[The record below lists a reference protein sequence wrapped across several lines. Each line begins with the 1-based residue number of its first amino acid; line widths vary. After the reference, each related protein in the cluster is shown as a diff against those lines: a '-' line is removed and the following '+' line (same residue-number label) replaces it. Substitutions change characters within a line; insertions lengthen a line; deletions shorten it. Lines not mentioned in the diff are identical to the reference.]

1 MSNWYKP
8 RYKFC
13 YIVKNKIWPYKKSR
27 LRKMIDKRGRSIYRK
42 GWWPHRRFMVMKNL
56 KWILFRKNLGSSF
69 SLFSFKNSMQKR
81 IYNPSNKYKF
91 QMIRFKGFRMSYGK
105 IDREKFQHLFK
116 RFFKK
121 KFVFK
126 YLNFLKSLE
135 FRLDMIL
142 FRLKIFP
149 TIFGCHNLI
158 KSLGV
163 YVNGNLLKTPGFLVQ
178 VGDVISFSYHIWF
191 VLMLLFTEKIQDR
204 LHREILSQQR
214 YKFKYLIF
222 KKFKKR
228 IYQKHFNLK
237 KNFNQKFLN
246 ILNKGY
252 YSKKSLYLLKRIDR
266 NFFFKNFFFFR
277 RKKRNRIKT
286 GYYLFH
292 KFFKT
297 NLRNYSFNLKEKII
311 FDFIFLMKKKKNKKL
326 LHFLKT
332 NNKKNLLKFYNK
344 NFYTISYFYVSQKF
358 MNWKLQKTNS
368 VLKNMNIKNSI
379 EYLFN
384 PMFKKYYFKMLYFFK
399 IYFNLKKLILKFIIN
414 KNIFLN
420 KNDQVFKNLTT
431 IECKILLFFNFIENR
446 IKPLFDLLRKLR
458 ILIKLNSNIYVFLNN
473 LQKIK
478 NFTFKYK
485 KINIIKKIKQS
496 IKEIIFNLKIKIFN
510 FFMSFNL
517 NKNIL
522 NQISLLIKNFY
533 FFISFLK
540 TKKLIN
546 NIFYYKI
553 YNYLQNEKNLKY
565 RKKFFI
571 NNNNLNNDIKK
582 TLLIF
587 LNDNFKELFLNKN
600 KTKLIEKLAKNIEKS
615 ILSYINN
622 NKFSFDSKKIQDFIY
637 EKIFSFFYLQIKK
650 EIWSIYFI
658 NIYKLNNIFK
668 LKTLDSNFYFNLLKY
683 FNSQNINKNSNSLI
697 KSFVFSSLKKQ
708 LKNKKHENKSFNKN
722 TSIKL
727 FPTFKKFEKNLTK
740 NKYLKLKIH
749 YNSSYWASSS
759 LTDYKKYLILY
770 NNMNRNILQK
780 KKKDFSWINL
790 NRTQKWRKI
799 YYNKIKKILKFLKKN
814 RRKNLFKQKRFLNL
828 KYTHNWYIPSYIEFD
843 FNTLRGIIISEP
855 SENSLV
861 FSLCEPF
868 YLRSLISFY
877 KRIGF

>member
-42 GWWPHRRFMVMKNL
+42 GWWPHRRFMVMKSL

-91 QMIRFKGFRMSYGK
+91 QMVRFKGFRMSYGK

-121 KFVFK
+121 KFIFK

-158 KSLGV
+158 KTLGV

-178 VGDVISFSYHIWF
+178 VGDIISFSYHIWF

-204 LHREILSQQR
+204 LHREVLSQQR

-222 KKFKKR
+222 KRFKKR

-237 KNFNQKFLN
+237 KNFNQNYLN
-246 ILNKGY
+246 VLNKGY

-297 NLRNYSFNLKEKII
+297 NLRKHSFNIKEKII
-311 FDFIFLMKKKKNKKL
+311 FDFIFLMKNKKNKKL
-326 LHFLKT
+326 LHSLKK
-332 NNKKNLLKFYNK
+332 NNNQNLLKFYNK
-344 NFYTISYFYVSQKF
+344 NFFTISYFYVSQKF
-358 MNWKLQKTNS
+358 MNWKLQKNS
-368 VLKNMNIKNSI
+368 SFLKNVKSKNYM

-384 PMFKKYYFKMLYFFK
+384 PIFKKYYFKMLYFFK
-399 IYFNLKKLILKFIIN
+399 IYFNFKKLILKFIIN

-420 KNDQVFKNLTT
+420 KEFTNLSN
-431 IECKILLFFNFIENR
+431 IECKIIIFFNFIENR
-446 IKPLFDLLRKLR
+446 IKSLFTLLKKLR
-458 ILIKLNSNIYVFLNN
+458 ILLKLNSNIYILLNN

-478 NFTFKYK
+478 NFTFKF
-485 KINIIKKIKQS
+485 KKIKIIKRIKQS
-496 IKEIIFNLKIKIFN
+496 LKKIIFNLKLEIFN
-510 FFMSFNL
+510 FFMNFKI
-517 NKNIL
+517 NKSIL

-553 YNYLQNEKNLKY
+553 HNYLQNEKNLNY
-565 RKKFFI
+565 RKKYFI
-571 NNNNLNNDIKK
+571 NKNNLKNDIKK
-582 TLLIF
+582 ILIILL
-587 LNDNFKELFLNKN
+587 NNNFKELFISKNTNKIIDN
-600 KTKLIEKLAKNIEKS
+600 LSNNIEKV
-615 ILSYINN
+615 ILNYININ
-622 NKFSFDSKKIQDFIY
+622 NFSFDSKKVQSFIY
-637 EKIFSFFYLQIKK
+637 EKIFSFFYLQIKN
-650 EIWSIYFI
+650 EIWSIYFF
-658 NIYKLNNIFK
+658 NIYKLNNILK
-668 LKTLDSNFYFNLLKY
+668 LKTLDSNFYFNLLKF
-683 FNSQNINKNSNSLI
+683 FNSQNLSKNSNSLKAFI
-697 KSFVFSSLKKQ
+697 LFSLKKQ
-708 LKNKKHENKSFNKN
+708 IKNKKYENKFFNKK
-722 TSIKL
+722 TYSKL
-727 FPTFKKFEKNLTK
+727 FPTLKKFENNLIK

-749 YNSSYWASSS
+749 YNSSFWASSS

-770 NNMNRNILQK
+770 NNINGNNLKR

-790 NRTQKWRKI
+790 NRTPKWRKI
-799 YYNKIKKILKFLKKN
+799 YYKKIKKILKFLKKN

-828 KYTHNWYIPSYIEFD
+828 KHTHNWYIPSYIEFD

-861 FSLCEPF
+861 FSLCESF